1 MFYRA
6 LLSVYDKRGLIK
18 LGQFLKSKDIDIL
31 SSNKTANLLKI
42 SDIYCTEIS
51 NYINHAEILD
61 GRVKTLHPKI
71 YGGILN
77 DRNNRNHQK
86 DLKNNGISNIDIV
99 VANLYP
105 FEKYNSIENIDIG
118 GVSLIRAA
126 AKNYKDV
133 LVVVDPDDYEYII
146 KNYND
151 IASLYDDKMRKY
163 FAAKAFHHIAKY
175 DILIANY
182 LDKSIEKNSHN
193 IKYKIYKKTN
203 KLKYGCNPYQNN
215 SNIYMNI
222 LENNSS
228 NDYEHK
234 LPFEILNGEPGYINY
249 LDAINSWQLVKET
262 RDILNIPISTS
273 FKHVTPAGVG
283 TSKPLTDMLKY
294 TYGVENKDLT
304 DVAISYIRAKNS
316 DPLSSFGDFI
326 AISDIVDECT
336 AKLIKNHVSDGIIAP
351 GYSLE
356 ALNILKEKKN
366 GNFIILLAKKEY
378 KHNIFV
384 EFRELNGIVL
394 SQETNSIIMDNSVF
408 KKDKIVT
415 KNKDLDENVINDMI
429 LANMTLK
436 YTPSN
441 SIAFAYNGQ
450 VIGIGSG
457 QQNRVDCVKIAGN
470 KVRNWLLRQ
479 NKNKPLNEELE
490 YPNMVMASDAFFPF
504 KDNIEEAK
512 KFGVKYITQP
522 GGSIRD
528 NEVIEEC
535 NKKDILM
542 LNTGIRLFTH

>member
-1 MFYRA
+1 MRKA

-18 LGQFLKSKDIDIL
+18 LGKFLKSKDIDII
-31 SSNKTANLLKI
+31 SSNKTANLLNI
-42 SDIYCTEIS
+42 SDVSCTEIS
-51 NYINHAEILD
+51 DYINHAEILD

-77 DRNNRNHQK
+77 DRNNRNHQN
-86 DLKNNGISNIDIV
+86 DLKNNGISNIGIV
-99 VANLYP
+99 VVNLYP
-105 FEKYNSIENIDIG
+105 FKKYNCIDNIDIG

-133 LVVVDPDDYEYII
+133 LVIVDPDDYEYVIE
-146 KNYND
+146 NYND
-151 IASLYDDKMRKY
+151 ISSVYDDKMRKH
-163 FAAKAFHHIAKY
+163 FASKAFHHIAKY

-182 LDKSIEKNSHN
+182 LDKSIENNSNN
-193 IKYKIYKKTN
+193 IKYKIYKKMD
-203 KLKYGCNPYQNN
+203 KLKYGCNPHQNN

-222 LENNSS
+222 LENNNTT

-234 LPFEILNGEPGYINY
+234 LPFEILNGKPGYINY

-262 RDILNIPISTS
+262 KDILNIPISTS
-273 FKHVTPAGVG
+273 FKHVAPAGVG
-283 TSKPLTDMLKY
+283 TSKPLTEMLKH

-304 DVAISYIRAKNS
+304 DVATSYIRAKNS
-316 DPLSSFGDFI
+316 DPLSSYGDFI

-336 AKLIKNHVSDGIIAP
+336 AELIKNHVSDGIIAP

-356 ALNILKEKKN
+356 ALKILREKKN
-366 GNFIILLAKKEY
+366 GNFIVLLAKKKY
-378 KHNIFV
+378 KENIFV

-415 KNKDLDENVINDMI
+415 NNKNLDEDIIDDMI

-441 SIAFAYNGQ
+441 SITFAYNGQ
-450 VIGIGSG
+450 VIGIGAG

-490 YPNMVMASDAFFPF
+490 YPDMVMASDAFFPF

-535 NKKDILM
+535 NKKNMVM

>member
-1 MFYRA
+1 MKKA
-6 LLSVYDKRGLIK
+6 LLSVYDKSNLIK
-18 LGQFLKSKDIDIL
+18 LGNFFKSKNVDII
-31 SSNKTANLLKI
+31 SSNKTADFLINSNI
-42 SDIYCTEIS
+42 NCTKIS
-51 NYINHAEILD
+51 NYINHSEILD

-77 DRNNRNHQK
+77 DRNNPNHQK
-86 DLKNNGISNIDIV
+86 DLKNNNISNIDII

-105 FEKYNSIENIDIG
+105 FETYNSIENIDIG

-126 AKNYKDV
+126 AKNYKDT
-133 LVVVDPDDYEYII
+133 LVIIDPNDYEYII

-151 IASLYDDKMRKY
+151 ILSKYDDSIRRK
-163 FAAKAFHHIAKY
+163 FASKAFHHIAKY
-175 DILIANY
+175 DILIADY
-182 LDKSIEKNSHN
+182 LSKSIENNSDN

-228 NDYEHK
+228 NDYKHK
-234 LPFEILNGEPGYINY
+234 LPFEILNGQPGYINY
-249 LDAINSWQLVKET
+249 LDAINSWLLVKET
-262 RDILNIPISTS
+262 RDILNIPISAS
-273 FKHVTPAGVG
+273 FKHVAPAGVG

-326 AISDIVDECT
+326 AISDVVDECT
-336 AKLIKNHVSDGIIAP
+336 AKLIKNHVSDGIIAS
-351 GYSLE
+351 GYSNE
-356 ALNILKEKKN
+356 ALNILKKKKN
-366 GNFIILLAKKEY
+366 GNFIILLGDKNFINEN
-378 KHNIFV
+378 NI

-394 SQETNSIIMDNSVF
+394 SQEANNIIMNNSVF

-415 KNKDLDENVINDMI
+415 KNKKLGKNIINDMI
-429 LANMTLK
+429 LANITLK

-441 SIAFAYNGQ
+441 SITFAYDGQ
-450 VIGIGSG
+450 VIGIGTG
-457 QQNRVDCVKIAGN
+457 QQNRVDCVKIAGG

-490 YPNMVMASDAFFPF
+490 YPDMIMASDAFFPF

-528 NEVIEEC
+528 NEIIKEC
-535 NKKDILM
+535 NKNNIVM